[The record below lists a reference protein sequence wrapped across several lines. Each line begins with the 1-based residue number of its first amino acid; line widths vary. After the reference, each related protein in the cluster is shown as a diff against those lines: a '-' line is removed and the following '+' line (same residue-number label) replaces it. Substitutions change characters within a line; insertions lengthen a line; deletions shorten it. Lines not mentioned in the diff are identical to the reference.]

1 MLPALVL
8 VLTLPAHSRHLMC
21 RFRRTH
27 ALNNTRRLAPSIVLA
42 ILASRLACADIH
54 LFEPPIRTGG
64 RVRVVQA
71 AVDERG
77 DAKAGEEGHLV
88 DVCGRDR
95 DGAAHWLGGV
105 GSVLKP
111 VVTEKR

>member
-27 ALNNTRRLAPSIVLA
+27 ALINTRRLASSIVLA
-42 ILASRLACADIH
+42 IPTGRLACADIH
-54 LFEPPIRTGG
+54 LFEPPVRTRG

-77 DAKAGEEGHLV
+77 DAKTGEEGHLV
-88 DVCGRDR
+88 DVCGGDW
-95 DGAAHWLGGV
+95 DGAAG
-105 GSVLKP
+105 
-111 VVTEKR
+111 